1 MPENDNTAKTEI
13 LDDLF
18 DSGSAATPA
27 VASENSGRRP
37 MRGTA
42 IAWGIILL
50 LVAAFAYFTSTV
62 DVWQADSRTLV
73 TTIVLLGAVLVGI
86 GIVGAIVRA
95 VTRR

>member
-1 MPENDNTAKTEI
+1 MPETNAQTEV
-13 LDDLF
+13 LDDHF
-18 DSGSAATPA
+18 PITETVTADES
-27 VASENSGRRP
+27 RP

-50 LVAAFAYFTSTV
+50 LIAAFAYFTSTV
-62 DVWQADSRTLV
+62 DVWQTDSRTVV

>member
-1 MPENDNTAKTEI
+1 MPETNAPTEV

-18 DSGSAATPA
+18 PATATETAPESG
-27 VASENSGRRP
+27 NRP

-50 LVAAFAYFTSTV
+50 LSAAFAYFTSTV
-62 DVWQADSRTLV
+62 DVWQADSRTVV